1 MLERLA
7 RHAGACGATREAAEA
22 YLGLAQSAMDL
33 NRHVEADHHYSAA
46 LGFLDEGDARRRAI
60 ALTKRAKARYQL
72 YRASDALED
81 LKNAREIAQNLGDDA
96 LVAEILLE
104 EATAL
109 DHANDYA
116 ASAERVEQ
124 ARPIVERLNDRSL
137 TVRYWVALG
146 RTRWR
151 QERVPETIEL
161 LSRGADGAKANG
173 DYGTRVV
180 ALLLLCCSLS
190 VAGNVDEAIVR
201 FIEVIELCMKVED
214 RLHLGMAYL
223 NRVLL
228 WLARKSLR
236 EGIRDLR
243 RAIQLAR
250 DVGNPWLERAATA
263 NTAELLHW
271 SGEHDEAVTLARRSC
286 VLAERFVERPV
297 YEDWL
302 LLARIQLMRGQYSSA
317 RTALR
322 KIADRCSPSSASPT
336 ALALFRTI
344 ELVLKE
350 LAPPA
355 LDQDGETLT
364 PPADELAS
372 ASQPGASWSG
382 NGDWEDVLAK
392 AQSSLLAEELLEIL
406 YWRAR
411 VALHRGRRSEAAAAL
426 EQARE
431 PLVGSPGFHARFRQL
446 EEGFQTAA
454 AS

>member
-1 MLERLA
+1 MSAAVAKRSGIIA
-7 RHAGACGATREAAEA
+7 RQRA
-22 YLGLAQSAMDL
+22 
-33 NRHVEADHHYSAA
+33 NRYVCVEADHHYSAA
-46 LGFLDEGDARRRAI
+46 LGFLDEGDARRRAT
-60 ALTKRAKARYQL
+60 ALTRRAKARYQL
-72 YRASDALED
+72 YRASDALDD
-81 LKNAREIAQNLGDDA
+81 LESARDIAQGLGDDA

-116 ASAERVEQ
+116 ASATRVER
-124 ARPIVERLNDRSL
+124 ARPIVDRLHDRSL
-137 TVRYWVALG
+137 TVRFWVALG
-146 RTRWR
+146 RTCWR
-151 QERVPETIEL
+151 QERVTEGIEL

-180 ALLLLCCSLS
+180 ALLLLSCSLA
-190 VAGNVDEAIVR
+190 VAGRVDEAIVR
-201 FIEVIELCMKVED
+201 YIEVIELCMKVED

-228 WLARKSLR
+228 WLARKSLH

-271 SGEHDEAVTLARRSC
+271 SGEHDEAVTLARRSG

-302 LLARIQLMRGQYSSA
+302 LLARIQLMRGQCSSA

-322 KIADRCSPSSASPT
+322 KIANRCSPSSASPT

-350 LAPPA
+350 IAGPPSDREVASNISRPSAPSAPSA
-355 LDQDGETLT
+355 IEG
-364 PPADELAS
+364 LAS
-372 ASQPGASWSG
+372 SSQPAADWSG
-382 NGDWEDVLAK
+382 DGDWEDVLAK

-411 VALHRGRRSEAAAAL
+411 VALHRGRLSEAEAAL
-426 EQARE
+426 QQAKE
-431 PLVGSPGFHARFRQL
+431 PLAGSPGFHARFQQL
-446 EEGFQTAA
+446 EEGFRAA
-454 AS
+454 IAS